1 MLSEVEYRARL
12 DLVFLGS
19 GPNWASGGADWN
31 NQMILT
37 LAIQGLVLLPF
48 PHAHAQPPFKHYIEM
63 PAPSVEY
70 NTDKHGRVMTVRN
83 AAWVR
88 SWIVD
93 ADWEEHYKPPLKFS
107 FTPLTRTE

>member
-48 PHAHAQPPFKHYIEM
+48 PHEHAQPPFKHYIEM
-63 PAPSVEY
+63 PAPSTEWD
-70 NTDKHGRVMTVRN
+70 DKDGFRQ
-83 AAWVR
+83 AWKR

>member
-48 PHAHAQPPFKHYIEM
+48 PHEHAQPPFKHYIEM
-63 PAPSVEY
+63 PAPSLEPY
-70 NTDKHGRVMTVRN
+70 SFTEDGRLGFRDP
-83 AAWVR
+83 AWKR

-107 FTPLTRTE
+107 FTPLTKA